1 MQQWMMSL
9 YAPKNSTKNQ
19 PPIILLLIIVMII
32 MIEVEISR
40 IGHINTRHP
49 ESKQSKIVATVF

>member
-1 MQQWMMSL
+1 MQQWMSL

-19 PPIILLLIIVMII
+19 SPMILLIIIVIMI

-40 IGHINTRHP
+40 ISHINTQRP